1 MALLTRFTSRKLQE
15 RAVPLGPPVLVSLL
29 FSAFHNSDSVE
40 LHGNDRTICT
50 WSNLNPHPMSI
61 IAIVGVSMLALI
73 CGIASGYYLRRL
85 HALGQKASL
94 ELDLKEKLLK
104 ADEQALKIIEK
115 AEAKAEKLES
125 EAKADHKEREEKLKH
140 KEERLEKKEEL
151 LDERQIALDSEKE
164 SVRAKIE
171 EVKSIKARLDE
182 RKDEIDHKLEEI
194 AGVTKE
200 EAFEHVVAKMQLERI
215 QDLDERLKKL
225 SREGEEAYEAR
236 AQNLLLA
243 AIHRLGNNMPT
254 NVMTANV
261 ELPSEDL
268 KGKVIGKEG
277 RNVRAFERATGVDVL
292 IDDTPGYI
300 TLSSFDPIRR
310 EIARIALEAL
320 LKDGRIQPAKIEECV
335 DNARK
340 EVATIVRKMGE
351 KACYEANVPNLHPE
365 LISILG
371 RLHFRTSYGQNV
383 LWHSVEMAH
392 LAGII
397 ATEIGADAAVARA
410 GALLHDIG
418 KTVSHEVQGTHVE
431 IGIRILEK
439 YNVDERVILAM
450 RAHHEEYPYET
461 PESIIVQ
468 VADAISGARP
478 GARRDS
484 IENYIKRLS
493 ELEAIA
499 MNLAG
504 VDKAF
509 AISAGRE
516 IRVLVNPET
525 LNDFEASGL
534 ARTIA
539 TTIEAQLRYP
549 GEIKVHVIRETRV
562 VSYAR

>member
-1 MALLTRFTSRKLQE
+1 M
-15 RAVPLGPPVLVSLL
+15 PVLTLL
-29 FSAFHNSDSVE
+29 GATLV
-40 LHGNDRTICT
+40 
-50 WSNLNPHPMSI
+50 
-61 IAIVGVSMLALI
+61 ALI
-73 CGIASGYYLRRL
+73 VGIASGYYFRYLR
-85 HALGQKASL
+85 ALGQKASL
-94 ELDLKEKLLK
+94 ELDLKEKMLK
-104 ADEQALKIIEK
+104 AEEQAFKIIEK
-115 AEAKAEKLES
+115 AEAKAEKIET
-125 EAKADHKEREEKLKH
+125 EAKADLRDKEEKIRHKEA
-140 KEERLEKKEEL
+140 RLEKKEEL
-151 LDERQIALDSEKE
+151 LDERQIVLDSEKE
-164 SVRAKIE
+164 SIRAKID

-182 RKDEIDHKLEEI
+182 RKNELDEKLTEV
-194 AGVTKE
+194 AGLSKE
-200 EAFEHVVAKMQLERI
+200 EAFARVVARMEEERGKDLEERVRKIDMQN
-215 QDLDERLKKL
+215 
-225 SREGEEAYEAR
+225 EEIYEAK
-236 AQNLLLA
+236 AQNILLA
-243 AIHRLGNNMPT
+243 AIHRMGNNMPT

-277 RNVRAFERATGVDVL
+277 RNVRCFERATGVDVL

-335 DNARK
+335 ELARK
-340 EVATIVRKMGE
+340 EVASLVRKMGE
-351 KACYEANVPNLHPE
+351 KAAYEANVPNLHPD
-365 LISILG
+365 LLTILG

-392 LAGII
+392 MAAII
-397 ATEIGADAAVARA
+397 AEEVGADVAVARA

-418 KTVSHEVQGTHVE
+418 KTVSHEVAGTHVE

-439 YNVDERVILAM
+439 YGVDQKVIMAM

-499 MNLAG
+499 TSLLG

-516 IRVLVNPET
+516 IRVLVNPNQLT
-525 LNDFEASGL
+525 DFEASNL

>member
-1 MALLTRFTSRKLQE
+1 MPPLLLGLFALG
-15 RAVPLGPPVLVSLL
+15 ALV
-29 FSAFHNSDSVE
+29 
-40 LHGNDRTICT
+40 I
-50 WSNLNPHPMSI
+50 
-61 IAIVGVSMLALI
+61 
-73 CGIASGYYLRRL
+73 GIALGYYLRYFIS
-85 HALGQKASL
+85 LGRKASL
-94 ELDLKEKLLK
+94 EIELKERTLR
-104 ADEQALKIIEK
+104 AEEQALKIVEK
-115 AEAKAEKLES
+115 AESKAERIET
-125 EAKADHKEREEKLKH
+125 EAKADLKEREDKVKH
-140 KEERLEKKEEL
+140 REDRLEKKEEL

-164 SVRAKIE
+164 AVRVKIE
-171 EVKSIKARLDE
+171 EVKSLKTRLDE
-182 RKDEIDHKLEEI
+182 RKNELDIKLEEI
-194 AGVTKE
+194 SGVTQE
-200 EAFEHVVAKMQLERI
+200 EAFERIVQKIERERAADLIARI
-215 QDLDERLKKL
+215 QKLDHT
-225 SREGEEAYEAR
+225 GEEVFETKAN
-236 AQNLLLA
+236 NLLLA
-243 AIHRLGNNMPT
+243 AIHRIGNNMPT

-277 RNVRAFERATGVDVL
+277 RNVRTFERMTGVDVL

-310 EIARIALEAL
+310 EIARIALEML

-335 DNARK
+335 EAARK
-340 EVATIVRKMGE
+340 EVANVVRKMGE
-351 KACYEANVPNLHPE
+351 KAAYDADVPGLHPD
-365 LISILG
+365 LITILG

-383 LWHSVEMAH
+383 LWHSVEMSH
-392 LAGII
+392 LAAMI
-397 ATEIGADAAVARA
+397 AEEVGADVGVARA

-418 KTVSHEVQGTHVE
+418 KAVSHEVAGTHVE
-431 IGIRILEK
+431 IGIRILQK

-468 VADAISGARP
+468 VADSISGSRP

-484 IENYIKRLS
+484 IENYIKRLA
-493 ELEAIA
+493 ELESIA
-499 MNLAG
+499 MKLAG
-504 VDKAF
+504 VEKAF

-516 IRVLVNPET
+516 IRVIVNPAALT
-525 LNDFEASGL
+525 DFEASGL